1 LGVNVYNE
9 YCKAIKF
16 YILWRSNM
24 TNTINLNNYLAN
36 LSDEA
41 LNEIYETMINSDST
55 RKLNIREEIAY
66 ISLDFVF
73 NELDKRGL
81 AVYSDEAEF

>member
-1 LGVNVYNE
+1 
-9 YCKAIKF
+9 
-16 YILWRSNM
+16 M

-36 LSDEA
+36 MSDDA

-81 AVYSDEAEF
+81 AVYSDEVEF

>member
-1 LGVNVYNE
+1 
-9 YCKAIKF
+9 
-16 YILWRSNM
+16 M

-36 LSDEA
+36 MSDDA

-66 ISLDFVF
+66 LSLDFVF

-81 AVYSDEAEF
+81 AVYSDELED

>member
-1 LGVNVYNE
+1 
-9 YCKAIKF
+9 
-16 YILWRSNM
+16 M
-24 TNTINLNNYLAN
+24 TNTINLNNYLAS
-36 LSDEA
+36 LSDDA

-81 AVYSDEAEF
+81 AVYSDEVEF

>member
-1 LGVNVYNE
+1 
-9 YCKAIKF
+9 
-16 YILWRSNM
+16 M
-24 TNTINLNNYLAN
+24 TNTINLNNYLAS

-41 LNEIYETMINSDST
+41 LNEIYETMINSDSI

-81 AVYSDEAEF
+81 AVYSDEVEF

>member
-1 LGVNVYNE
+1 
-9 YCKAIKF
+9 
-16 YILWRSNM
+16 M

>member
-1 LGVNVYNE
+1 
-9 YCKAIKF
+9 
-16 YILWRSNM
+16 
-24 TNTINLNNYLAN
+24 
-36 LSDEA
+36 
-41 LNEIYETMINSDST
+41 MINSDST

-81 AVYSDEAEF
+81 AVYSDEVEY

>member
-1 LGVNVYNE
+1 
-9 YCKAIKF
+9 
-16 YILWRSNM
+16 M
-24 TNTINLNNYLAN
+24 
-36 LSDEA
+36 SDDA

-81 AVYSDEAEF
+81 AVYSDEVEF